1 MQIDNVD
8 ETFKQN
14 EYLQL
19 QISSYNITFFV
30 THAL

>member
-1 MQIDNVD
+1 MQMNNVD
-8 ETFKQN
+8 ETFEQN

-19 QISSYNITFFV
+19 QISSFNITFFV